1 MPTIKEAL
9 AQRIPDRRQEISDLV
24 RNFGDRVIGE
34 VTIKQ
39 AYGGMRGVKGLVC
52 DTSLV
57 DPEKGLIIRGIPINQ
72 LADCTAEEIFFL
84 LVVGELPTQEEHK
97 TLRQNLLARSEIPE
111 YVWNVLREMPRTA
124 HPMDMLVTAIT
135 ILEEQSV
142 FRRRYDEGMLR
153 DEHWQPALEDSL
165 NLLGKLPGLAAGI
178 YRIHFNKGGI
188 ILPDPGLDWSE
199 NFAHMLGID
208 DEVFYD
214 LMRLYLVLHSDHEG
228 GNVSAFTA
236 HVVASALSDPYYAVT
251 AGLSGLAGP
260 LHGLANQECLKFVLG
275 VMDRFDGVPTPV
287 QMEEYT
293 WETLHAGRVVPGYG
307 HAVLRVTDPRF
318 TAFNEFGRTH
328 FPNDPVFETVDI
340 GFQVI
345 PKVLREHGKAAS
357 PWPNV
362 DAGSGALLHHYGIT
376 EMSYYTVIFSVS
388 RAMGICAQLITSRAM
403 MEPITRPKSVST
415 PWVRE
420 QLGVSV
426 AASV

>member
-24 RNFGDRVIGE
+24 RNYGDRVIDE
-34 VTIKQ
+34 VTVKQ

-57 DPEKGLIIRGIPINQ
+57 DPEKGLIIRGTPINQ

-84 LVVGELPTQEEHK
+84 LVVGDLPTQEEHK

-111 YVWNVLREMPRTA
+111 YVWN
-124 HPMDMLVTAIT
+124 
-135 ILEEQSV
+135 
-142 FRRRYDEGMLR
+142 
-153 DEHWQPALEDSL
+153 
-165 NLLGKLPGLAAGI
+165 
-178 YRIHFNKGGI
+178 
-188 ILPDPGLDWSE
+188 
-199 NFAHMLGID
+199 
-208 DEVFYD
+208 
-214 LMRLYLVLHSDHEG
+214 
-228 GNVSAFTA
+228 
-236 HVVASALSDPYYAVT
+236 
-251 AGLSGLAGP
+251 
-260 LHGLANQECLKFVLG
+260 
-275 VMDRFDGVPTPV
+275 
-287 QMEEYT
+287 
-293 WETLHAGRVVPGYG
+293 
-307 HAVLRVTDPRF
+307 VLRVTDPRF

-388 RAMGICAQLITSRAM
+388 RAMGICAQLVTSRAM
-403 MEPITRPKSVST
+403 MEPIIRPKSVST
-415 PWVRE
+415 SWVRE
-420 QLGVSV
+420 ELGMSE
-426 AASV
+426 AAAV